1 MLRGPAQ
8 SLTHVFQGDDVGML
22 SVSHQDFNLFR
33 GIPLD
38 FVDDLRQIFKQ
49 AALNPLLCDSSI

>member
-1 MLRGPAQ
+1 MLKGPAQ
-8 SLTHVFQGDDVGML
+8 NLTHVFQGDDVGML
-22 SVSHQDFNLFR
+22 PVSHQDFDLFR